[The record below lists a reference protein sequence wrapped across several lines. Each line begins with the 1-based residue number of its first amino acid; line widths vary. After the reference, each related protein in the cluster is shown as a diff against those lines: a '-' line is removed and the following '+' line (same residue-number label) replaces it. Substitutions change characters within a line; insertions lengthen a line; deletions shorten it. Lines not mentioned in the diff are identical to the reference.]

1 MEDESKDKTL
11 SRRSFLKGLGGGAI
25 GTAVISTGLVKSDRA
40 EAYTPE
46 ATGLAGSRS
55 VLNLKV
61 NGKLYRVEVE
71 HRNTLAEVLRD
82 ELGLTGTKIGCDRGE
97 CGACTVIINGRNMYS
112 CSQLAVWME
121 GKDILTIEG
130 LAKGDKLDP
139 LQEASIEHDGPQC
152 GFCTP
157 GQIMSG
163 KALLLKN
170 SKPTEAQAR
179 RALSGNLC
187 RCGNYNREVAA
198 VLAAATK
205 AG

>member
-1 MEDESKDKTL
+1 MHDEKKGTKF
-11 SRRSFLKGLGGGAI
+11 SRRSFLKGLGSSAI
-25 GTAVISTGLVKSDRA
+25 GTAVISTGLVKADPA

-46 ATGLAGSRS
+46 TSGTARAKKT
-55 VLNLKV
+55 LNLKV
-61 NGKLYRVEVE
+61 NSKSYKVEVE

-82 ELGLTGTKIGCDRGE
+82 QVGLTGTKIGCDRGE
-97 CGACTVIINGRNMYS
+97 CGACTVIIDGRNMYS

-139 LQEASIEHDGPQC
+139 LQEAFIEHDGAQC
-152 GFCTP
+152 GFCTS

-163 KALLLKN
+163 KALLMKN
-170 SKPTEAQAR
+170 PKPNEAQAR
-179 RALSGNLC
+179 RGLSGNLC

-198 VLAAATK
+198 VLAVAAK
-205 AG
+205 AR